1 MKFISSQGQPS
12 KILIVGDYP
21 TANEM
26 LNGYSFSTSP
36 GSLLANL
43 FAPYKVNTRNLY
55 KTHYYKVPIPG
66 YASPQKKVKLQ
77 ALEKMK
83 QIADWDV
90 MMLQEIQA
98 VSPNLILC
106 MGELALQALTEEKGI
121 SKWRG
126 SILHLHPR
134 FGRPNTKVIPTFSP
148 REIWEQNEHPFTY
161 VQWDCGKAARIMEYQ
176 DRYEPK
182 ETIWISKSSQD
193 IRNWFHRV
201 QNCEYLTLDIE
212 THHGYVTCIGFSHNG
227 TEAFSIPLLVG
238 PSRDYQDRGSS
249 YRVIKEILESKIP
262 KVNQNIKYDWTV
274 LEQYGMDVKNIVG
287 DTMLMAHTIYPE
299 FEKGLGFLNS
309 IYTDLPYYKDEGKK
323 FDPKIH
329 SIDRLLK
336 YNARDALCTWQIWKL
351 QQDDAKAFGVQGFY
365 QKNVHPAFFTYK
377 KMDQVG
383 IRVDD
388 TQRKKLIAKYQPQFD
403 ELQITINMVAEETIN
418 VNSPAQVGRFVYDI
432 LACPKQ
438 THTTPNGIT
447 AYSTDEDSIEELY
460 VHKITDS
467 GRKKILKSLILARKI
482 GKVISFLQSPISP
495 DSRMRTSYKLQG
507 TENGRTSAGKS
518 IEPYFYIDPKKGKVR
533 EKECGGS
540 YQTIPKHGYEFGKE
554 RIGAD
559 LRTIFV
565 PSPGYCFIDGDQS
578 QAEDRVVC
586 TLANDIDGLE
596 ILNKTNYK
604 YNAQG
609 LKDDRHTLTA
619 MLVTGKKFDFI
630 TKDDRQERGKKP
642 RHAGNLGAGA
652 GILSL
657 FTHLPIAQCK
667 DIMEKFHATN
677 PKIRGIFHAT
687 IRDLINEKRFLRSPH
702 GRRRDFFG
710 RVTEDMYKQAF
721 SFIPQATVSDHT
733 KFTIMRG
740 LTELYPEPILIPIAE
755 SHDSFMGE
763 VLLEYK
769 DAYIDNFQRICR
781 TPIDFRECSI
791 PREYQLVIPGDVTV
805 YLENWGEASK

>member
-1 MKFISSQGQPS
+1 MKLISSQGQPS
-12 KILIVGDYP
+12 KILVVGDYP
-21 TANEM
+21 TANEY
-26 LNGYSFSTSP
+26 LQNYSFSSSA

-43 FAPYKVNTRNLY
+43 FGPYKINTRALY

-66 YASPQKKVKLQ
+66 YSSPIKKIKAKAVENVRAMENWDKMI
-77 ALEKMK
+77 LE
-83 QIADWDV
+83 
-90 MMLQEIQA
+90 EIQA
-98 VSPNLILC
+98 ISPNVILC
-106 MGELALQALTEEKGI
+106 MGELALQGLTYEKGI

-126 SILHLHPR
+126 SILHLHDR
-134 FGRPNTKVIPTFSP
+134 FERPKIKVIPTFSP
-148 REIWEQNEHPFTY
+148 REIWEQGEHPFTY
-161 VQWDCGKAARIMEYQ
+161 VQWDCGKAARIMEYNE
-176 DRYEPK
+176 RYQPNEN
-182 ETIWISKSSQD
+182 IWIAKNTQE
-193 IRNWFHRV
+193 IRNWYYRTL
-201 QNCEYLTLDIE
+201 NSEYYTLDIE
-212 THHGYVTCIGFSHNG
+212 THHGFVTCIGFSHNG

-238 PSRDYQDRGSS
+238 PSRDYHDRGSS
-249 YRVIKEILESKIP
+249 YRTIREILSSKVP

-274 LEQYGMDVKNIVG
+274 LEQYGMPVNNIIG

-351 QQDDAKAFGVQGFY
+351 QQDDARAFNVQGFY
-365 QKNVHPAFFTYK
+365 EKNVHPAFFTYK

-388 TQRKKLIAKYQPQFD
+388 NQRKKLIAKYQPQFD
-403 ELQITINMVAEETIN
+403 ELQTTINLIAEETIN
-418 VNSPAQVGRFVYDI
+418 VNSPTQVGRFVYEI
-432 LACPKQ
+432 LGCPKQ
-438 THTTPNGIT
+438 THQTNSGIQ

-460 VHKITDS
+460 VHKISDS
-467 GRKKILKSLILARKI
+467 GRRKVLRSLILARKI
-482 GKVISFLQSPISP
+482 GKVISFLNSPISP
-495 DSRMRTSYKLQG
+495 DGRMRTSYKLQG

-518 IEPYFYIDPKKGKVR
+518 IEPYFYVDHKRGKVR

-540 YQTIPKHGYEFGKE
+540 YQTIPKHGYEFGKD

-586 TLANDIDGLE
+586 TLADDTEGLA
-596 ILNKTNYK
+596 ILNKTFYNY
-604 YNAQG
+604 NSQG

-619 MLVTGKKFDFI
+619 MLVTGKKFELI

-657 FTHLPIAQCK
+657 FTHLPIGICK

-677 PKIRGIFHAT
+677 PKIRGVFHAT
-687 IRDLINEKRFLRSPH
+687 IRDLIDRVRFLLSPH

-710 RVTEDMYKQAF
+710 RVGEDMYKQAF

-733 KFTIMRG
+733 KFTIMAG
-740 LTELYPEPILIPIAE
+740 LTSLYKEPDMYPIAE
-755 SHDSFMGE
+755 SHDSFMAE
-763 VLLEYK
+763 VRLELRE
-769 DAYIDNFQRICR
+769 AYVDNFQRLCR
-781 TPIDFRECSI
+781 TPIDFRGCSI
-791 PREYQLVIPGDVTV
+791 PRDYQLVIPGDVTV